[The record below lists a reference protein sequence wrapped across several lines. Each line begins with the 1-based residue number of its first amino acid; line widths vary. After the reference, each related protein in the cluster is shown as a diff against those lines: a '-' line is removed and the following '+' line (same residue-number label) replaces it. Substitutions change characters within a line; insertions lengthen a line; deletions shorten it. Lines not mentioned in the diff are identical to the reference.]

1 MFAVAGANVLVND
14 VDSNAA
20 SEVADVIKSRG
31 HEACPVAGDVALEKV
46 VQKIVDTAIEI
57 YGQVDI
63 LINNAGIILRKPAE
77 NLSIAEWKR
86 IIDVNLTSTF
96 MCAQKVAKHMIQRK
110 KGGKIINISS
120 IMGLVSLPPR
130 SAYCA
135 SKGGIIMLTK
145 DLAAEWAEHKINVNS
160 VAPGWTLTEMTESY
174 FAQEEVYRFL
184 MDRTPLKR
192 FATPQEIAETVLFLA
207 SDSASFIT
215 GQTICV
221 DGGWTIV

>member
-1 MFAVAGANVLVND
+1 MFAAAHANVLVND
-14 VDSNAA
+14 VDSKAA
-20 SEVADVIKSRG
+20 CEVADKIKSRG
-31 HEACPVAGDVALEKV
+31 HEAYPVAGDVAVEKV

-63 LINNAGIILRKPAE
+63 LINNAGIIIRKPAE
-77 NLSIAEWKR
+77 DLPIGEWKR

-96 MCAQKVAKHMIQRK
+96 MCAQKVAKHMILRR

-130 SAYCA
+130 SAYSA
-135 SKGGIIMLTK
+135 IKGGIIMLTK
-145 DLAAEWAEHKINVNS
+145 ELAAEWAEHKINVNS
-160 VAPGWTLTEMTESY
+160 VAPGWTLTEMTETY
-174 FAQEEVYRFL
+174 FAQEEVRRFL
-184 MDRTPLKR
+184 IDRTPMKR
-192 FATPQEIAETVLFLA
+192 FATPQEIADTVLFLS